1 MSFSLDDVAE
11 EESFRPRAHSV
22 ERISRAK
29 IKSVKQV
36 LLSKIAKIKYVKQV
50 RKLL

>member
-1 MSFSLDDVAE
+1 LDDVAE

-36 LLSKIAKIKYVKQV
+36 SVFQGFGGFLLK
-50 RKLL
+50 